1 MQRKE
6 FYAIG
11 LSCLLAPRYPCD
23 LLLGGS
29 SPRNHLAKKKK
40 NARSSTNSAKK
51 QKKKAKNKEFY
62 FCLIKRNPIICTLV
76 RLPFLFFFLSFCNL
90 ERKIINDMKK
100 HKFKYLNNPKC

>member
-11 LSCLLAPRYPCD
+11 LSSLLAPRYPCD

-40 NARSSTNSAKK
+40 KTQGVLQIQQKTKKSKK
-51 QKKKAKNKEFY
+51 QGV
-62 FCLIKRNPIICTLV
+62 LL
-76 RLPFLFFFLSFCNL
+76 LSN
-90 ERKIINDMKK
+90 
-100 HKFKYLNNPKC
+100 